1 MGGLTGRAVPKIP
14 ATAEGLSTPH
24 VMRPFETK
32 LNYNGKPWSTVR
44 LKVGHSEIGG
54 IEEADYYIAPD
65 IIEILRLIG
74 PPNPDPITYISL
86 RHHISQKPVDGAIAW
101 GVEQAHRRQSEDLI
115 NERTVPPPA
124 SIADAAAPHGQGLY
138 GNLYDHIYT
147 IRKVVTMEHAT
158 HLILKRNQKTGR
170 FEDQTED
177 LAYAKP
183 LGVRSCVRYEG
194 SAGTL
199 FRIEF
204 QSDNLPN
211 TLYDPSEL
219 IVRQMPRSSFSAYLR
234 EAARIFDG
242 SGTYLTNQ
250 FKYLPVNLGETA
262 YAPYADPAHF
272 APKKHEVE
280 GPIIFPFGANL
291 SQIEVTETS
300 LSNQLSLVDGP
311 PGTGKTQTILT
322 IIANLLLRGKTVLVA
337 SPNNSAT
344 LNVAE
349 KLEEKG
355 GLGYLVATLGKD
367 KNQKAFIANQP
378 SYPKH
383 NALSSSPN
391 DPDELNQLLNSY
403 RKLLELQRVLAE
415 RLREQRAWEVQRQH
429 FLSEFP
435 DIAHYSS
442 LPPSNRILTIR
453 DRISKLSR
461 YGFSVGPLRAYKY
474 SLIDRVGIP
483 AWYRNVPSGDIELT
497 LNGLAFEAKARELS
511 AEIEQLEETLTHANM
526 KELEARIAHVSLSV
540 LNKHLAKIYRPGTKR
555 QRFIKDDLF
564 EKRTSFVREYPVT
577 TTTTNA
583 ARNQT
588 GKENYLYDYVIID
601 ESSQASVLT
610 GALALACA
618 RNAVVVGDVRQ
629 LPTVIADGT
638 KQKIRDI
645 LQKYP
650 DIEQRYHC
658 DEHSLLSSLISLAND
673 TPLATIPYKT
683 LKEHYRCNPYIIEFC
698 NEKFYNNAMI
708 VMSRDEGVDPK
719 SALLALTTKHGEHHD
734 RYNNYNRRQ
743 ATTFCEDAMPWIRS
757 KKKDIGIAAPYRR
770 QVTNMKQDY
779 ASQLGETLIETV
791 HKFQG
796 RERDVIGFLTVS
808 NEENS
813 FINDPHLVNVAV
825 SRAAKQLVVIASEEV
840 AQSTGAI
847 GELLAYIRY
856 IGADIKPSSVS
867 SVFDLLYPVHAE
879 ELERT
884 LQEAGLADRRWKSEA
899 LVELLLREVC
909 SQAQYNKVFG
919 YATSYP
925 LRMLFKNK
933 EMFTADEW
941 RYIRNNAHVDLAVF
955 RSMSHEFLFGIEVN
969 GSEHY
974 NRRERKRHDALKRSI
989 FQTVGLPLLS
999 MPTNGDKER
1008 CDLENMLQSII
1019 NDADSHVDT
1028 PSKPAY
1034 VVVDDDR
1041 HPWFESINDEDYSPS
1056 SS

>member
-1 MGGLTGRAVPKIP
+1 
-14 ATAEGLSTPH
+14 
-24 VMRPFETK
+24 
-32 LNYNGKPWSTVR
+32 
-44 LKVGHSEIGG
+44 
-54 IEEADYYIAPD
+54 
-65 IIEILRLIG
+65 
-74 PPNPDPITYISL
+74 
-86 RHHISQKPVDGAIAW
+86 
-101 GVEQAHRRQSEDLI
+101 
-115 NERTVPPPA
+115 
-124 SIADAAAPHGQGLY
+124 
-138 GNLYDHIYT
+138 
-147 IRKVVTMEHAT
+147 MEHAT
-158 HLILKRNQKTGR
+158 HLVLKRNQETGH
-170 FEDQTED
+170 FEDQTEE
-177 LAYAKP
+177 LAYVKP
-183 LGVRSCVRYEG
+183 LESGQYEIAYKSNPGKPYTPNPENLHCYTAAQTYDPSEFSFTSLKKGGSKALWNVRSCVRYEG

-204 QSDNLPN
+204 QSDNVPD
-211 TLYDPSEL
+211 TLYSPSEL

-234 EAARIFDG
+234 EAAGVFDG

-250 FKYLPVNLGETA
+250 FKYLPANLNETA
-262 YAPYADPAHF
+262 YAPYVDPAHF
-272 APKKHEVE
+272 SPQKHRVE
-280 GPIIFPFGANL
+280 GPVIFPFGANL
-291 SQIEVTETS
+291 SQLEVTETA

-355 GLGYLVATLGKD
+355 GLGYLVATLGND

-378 SYPKH
+378 PYPEC
-383 NALSSSPN
+383 NATPPPPSDPN
-391 DPDELNQLLNSY
+391 ELDHLLISY

-415 RLREQRAWEVQRQH
+415 QLREQRAWESQRRH

-435 DIAHYSS
+435 DIAHHPS

-453 DRISKLSR
+453 DRVSKLSQ
-461 YGFSVGPLRAYKY
+461 YGFSVGPLRALKY
-474 SLIDRVGIP
+474 SLVDRVGIP
-483 AWYRNVPSGDIELT
+483 AWYRNVPNGEIELT

-511 AEIEQLEETLTHANM
+511 AEIEQLEETITHANM
-526 KELEARIAHVSLSV
+526 KELEARIARISLSV
-540 LNKHLAKIYRPGTKR
+540 LNEHLAKTYRPGTKR
-555 QRFIKDDLF
+555 QLFIKDDLF
-564 EKRTSFVREYPVT
+564 KKRTSFVQEYPVT

-601 ESSQASVLT
+601 ESSQSSVLT

-618 RNAVVVGDVRQ
+618 RNAIVVGDVRQ

-638 KQKIRDI
+638 KQKIRGV
-645 LQKYP
+645 LHKYP

-658 DEHSLLSSLISLAND
+658 DKHSLLSSLISLAND
-673 TPLATIPYKT
+673 APLASIPYKT

-698 NEKFYNNAMI
+698 NKKFYDNAMI
-708 VMSRDEGVDPK
+708 IMSRDEGVDPK
-719 SALLALTTKHGEHHD
+719 TALLALTTKHGEHHD
-734 RYNNYNRRQ
+734 RYHDYNRRQ
-743 ATTFCEDAMPWIRS
+743 ATTFCEDAMPWIIFER
-757 KKKDIGIAAPYRR
+757 KNIGIATPYRR
-770 QVTNMKQDY
+770 QVTHMKQDY
-779 ASQLGETLIETV
+779 ASQLGDTLIETV

-796 RERDVIGFLTVS
+796 RERDVIGFLTVN

-847 GELLAYIRY
+847 GELFAYIRY
-856 IGADIKPSSVS
+856 IGADTKPSSVS

-879 ELERT
+879 KLEET
-884 LQEAGLADRRWKSEA
+884 LQEAGLVDRRWKSEA

-909 SQAQYNKVFG
+909 SQEQYSKVFG

-925 LRMLFKNK
+925 LRMLFKDK

-969 GSEHY
+969 GSKHY
-974 NRRERKRHDALKRSI
+974 NLRERKRHDALKKSI
-989 FQTVGLPLLS
+989 FQTVDLPLLS
-999 MPTNGDKER
+999 LPTNGDKER
-1008 CDLENMLQSII
+1008 RALESMLQSIV
-1019 NDADSHVDT
+1019 NGADNRADT
-1028 PSKPAY
+1028 TSTPTY

-1041 HPWFESINDEDYSPS
+1041 HPWFESIDDADYSSLS
-1056 SS
+1056 S